1 MKGSRII
8 AAGLVIGLFFTVSA
22 FGQKTKYQSLFIY
35 NFAKYIK
42 WPGDFNNGKFVIGVL
57 GSSEITEDLKNMVSI
72 KKSIHGL
79 QMEVTEIASLDEMVS
94 CNLLFVTEDFCDN
107 LEEVQNALNG
117 TPTLIVTD
125 KTGMAEQGAA
135 INFVEQD
142 GKIRFELNQ
151 SGTENLGLKISTSL
165 TSLAIIV

>member
-1 MKGSRII
+1 MKGARII
-8 AAGLVIGLFFTVSA
+8 VAGLVIGLLFTVSA

-42 WPGDFNNGKFVIGVL
+42 WPGDFNDGKFVIGVL
-57 GSSEITEDLKNMVSI
+57 GDSEITEDLEKMVAI
-72 KKSIHGL
+72 KKQIHGL
-79 QMEVTEIASLDEMVS
+79 QMEVTKIKSLDDMVS
-94 CNLLFVTEDFCDN
+94 CNLLFVTEKFCEN
-107 LEEVQNALNG
+107 IEEVHNSLNG

-125 KTGMAEQGAA
+125 KSGMAEQGAA
-135 INFVEQD
+135 INFVEKD

-151 SGTENLGLKISTSL
+151 AGTEGLGLKISTSL